1 VRRAA
6 TILRV
11 SDPAPGPI
19 DVPLQDSVEL
29 VHAARAGDGR
39 ALNELL
45 ARYGERLRR
54 IVRVKMGAEA
64 RRAAESMDIV
74 QETLA
79 VAARKLGTFEPRDHA
94 SILRWLA
101 QIAEN
106 QIHDLV
112 ERERAEKRDG
122 RRTRSLEPADSQELR
137 DRIEPA
143 GREETPS
150 LDLARRELEAVYDEC
165 VGELSDAQRELV
177 LKHQYED
184 ASWDAIAAETGATSA
199 NAAKEMHRRA
209 TVKLAEL
216 LRRRL
221 GRAFE

>member
-1 VRRAA
+1 MA
-6 TILRV
+6 
-11 SDPAPGPI
+11 DPAPEPI
-19 DVPLQDSVEL
+19 DASFEDSLEL
-29 VHAARAGDGR
+29 VGRAQRGDKV

-54 IVRVKMGAEA
+54 IVRVKMGVEA

-74 QETLA
+74 QETMI
-79 VAARKLGTFEPRDHA
+79 VAARKLESFEARDHA

-101 QIAEN
+101 QIAEH
-106 QIHDLV
+106 QIRDLI

-122 RRTRSLEPADSQELR
+122 RRTRSIEPADSQDLR
-137 DRIEPA
+137 GGIDPA

-150 LDLARRELEAVYDEC
+150 LDLSRRELEALYDEC
-165 VGELSDAQRELV
+165 VEELPDRQRELV
-177 LKHQYED
+177 VKRDYET
-184 ASWDAIAAETGATSA
+184 ASWETIAKECDAAST

-209 TVKLAEL
+209 LARLKEL
-216 LRRRL
+216 LLRRL